1 MLTDDV
7 LYHGFIW
14 HLCPLV
20 LADQQFW
27 VLVSGAVGLI
37 QPLAGDLRASVV
49 EDAVVDAVLMSEPD
63 TDAGAA
69 SVSLK
74 HRHMTWRVSD
84 KAPAHVGIQL
94 KRLQE
99 ALGSCENL
107 YEAYEAVEDL
117 NEKPLK
123 VGNNWIKPRQAMEGL
138 MQELADEYDHYV
150 QTTPFWKRLW
160 YGLRGQHPWVDR

>member
-1 MLTDDV
+1 MSLLTHQIVVPREIARDFGHERVLTDDV

-14 HLCPLV
+14 HLCPLA
-20 LADQQFW
+20 LADQQYW

-37 QPLAGDLRASVV
+37 QPLAGDLRATVV

-94 KRLQE
+94 KRLKE
-99 ALGSCENL
+99 ALRSCR
-107 YEAYEAVEDL
+107 DL
-117 NEKPLK
+117 CDCSGHK
-123 VGNNWIKPRQAMEGL
+123 
-138 MQELADEYDHYV
+138 
-150 QTTPFWKRLW
+150 FS
-160 YGLRGQHPWVDR
+160 HPAK